1 MGKITTVVHGFN
13 VGIVDVDNLTRID
26 LERMRLAAE
35 EQDNIL
41 GTVTGK
47 GFLRP
52 GTKYITTADGSALIK
67 DFIFSA
73 DDAAVLE
80 FTSQQMRV
88 LVNDVVVSRPAVS
101 TAITSGTFSA
111 STGWTLDPSTGAT
124 TTISGG
130 YLNLTAQ
137 GRGSF
142 AKARQEVTVAGAD
155 QGVEHALE
163 IVIDRGPVAFMCGNA
178 SGDDSYISR
187 TELGEGHHSLA
198 FTPTGNFWVEFQTD
212 VDILRRV
219 NSVNVAGSGDMAL
232 VTPWDSLILSTLRF
246 DQSADVV
253 YVAWGDEPYKIE
265 RRSNRSWSVVKYL
278 TNDGPFKIPNTG
290 KTRLKPNVLQGN
302 GTLTANV
309 PFFNAGHVGALFR
322 LDHDGQYL
330 TQYLSDD
337 YQFTDAIK
345 VTGVEND
352 NDATSDRDWHYD
364 VEGTWVGTVY
374 VQRSFEDATFGFKN
388 SNNGFGDVTVGLTA
402 NVADKK
408 VEDSADN
415 AIYYYRFGF
424 KGSYTSGTA
433 KIDIRYDGGG
443 GYGICRVTGY
453 TSRTQVS
460 IEVLRPFRNTNYTD
474 IWQEGEWSDNGAWPT
489 AVALAEGRLFW
500 GGEDKWWGSV
510 SDAYESFD
518 EELEGDSAP
527 LSRTIAVGGVNDVQW
542 MLSAHRLVIGSNGAE
557 VVARSSSLDEPLTA
571 TNTTLKASS
580 TIGSA
585 AISPV
590 RIDSNVVF
598 ADRSFKSLFEMAI
611 GQNGDY
617 QSNEITRLC
626 SRLFSAGVKQ
636 LAIQRRP
643 DTRIWVV
650 LDSGECVCVV
660 YEPSQEVA
668 AFIRISTEGD
678 FESVAVLPGDGEDA
692 VYFSV
697 KRNIN
702 GSDVRYIEKMATDT
716 EARPATFAYVMD
728 SYVSGTN
735 GPASTTITGLTHLE
749 GESVKVWADGAPI
762 NESTTDGGR
771 TWQSPR
777 LFTVSGGQITVP
789 SAVTN
794 YVVGLPYK
802 GRYKSGRLAYG
813 ATNGTPL
820 LAKQK
825 VSHLGLILTDYVRSG
840 VRYGKDYADIN
851 TMYPLRELV
860 DGATAT
866 DVNVDTVLDE
876 EPHVFPS
883 GWTLDDR
890 VCVELSWPCSL
901 LALTYAVE
909 TNG

>member
-35 EQDNIL
+35 EQDNII

-67 DFIFSA
+67 EFIFSA
-73 DDAAVLE
+73 DDAALLE
-80 FTSQQMRV
+80 FTSQQLRV
-88 LVNDVVVSRPAVS
+88 LVDDVVVSRPSVA
-101 TAITSGTFSA
+101 TAISSGTFAA
-111 STGWTLDPSTGAT
+111 STGWTLDPSEGAT

-137 GRGSF
+137 GKGSL
-142 AKARQEVTVAGAD
+142 AKARQQVTVAGGD
-155 QGVEHALE
+155 QNVEHALE
-163 IVIDRGPVAFMCGNA
+163 IVVDRGPVSFMCGTS

-187 TELGEGHHSLA
+187 TELGEGYHSLS
-198 FTPTGNFWVEFQTD
+198 FTPTGNFWIEFQTD
-212 VDILRRV
+212 VDVLRRV
-219 NSVNVAGSGDMAL
+219 NSITVAAAGDMAL
-232 VTPWDSLILSTLRF
+232 TTPWDSLLLSTLRF

-253 YVAWGDEPYKIE
+253 YVAWGGQPYKIE
-265 RRSNRSWSVVKYL
+265 RRSSRSWSVVKYI
-278 TNDGPFKIPNTG
+278 TTDGPLQIPNTSNI
-290 KTRLKPNVLQGN
+290 RLKPSVLQGN
-302 GTLTANV
+302 GTLTSNV
-309 PFFNAGHVGALFR
+309 PFFDSGHVGALFR
-322 LDHDGQYL
+322 LDHDGQYV
-330 TQYLSDD
+330 TQYLSED
-337 YQFTDAIK
+337 YQFTDPVK
-345 VTGVEND
+345 VTGVNGTI
-352 NDATSDRDWHYD
+352 NDRDWYYD
-364 VEGTWVGTVY
+364 IEGTWTGTVY
-374 VQRSFEDATFGFKN
+374 VQRSFDDPNYGYKNIKN
-388 SNNGFGDVTVGLTA
+388 SATDGTVGQTG
-402 NVADKK
+402 NVSDVRFAEQD
-408 VEDSADN
+408 DN
-415 AIYYYRFGF
+415 AIIYYRLGF

-443 GYGICRVTGY
+443 GYGLCRVTGY

-460 IEVLRPFRNTNYTD
+460 IEVIRPFKNTTYTD
-474 IWQEGEWSDNGAWPT
+474 IWQEGEWSANGAWPT

-500 GGEDKWWGSV
+500 GGNDKWWGSV

-518 EELEGDSAP
+518 EELEGASAP
-527 LSRTIAVGGVNDVQW
+527 ISRTIAVGGVNDVQW
-542 MLSAHRLVIGSNGAE
+542 MISAQRLILGSNGAE
-557 VVARSSSLDEPLTA
+557 VVAKSSSLDEPLTMD
-571 TNTTLKASS
+571 NPTLKAAS

-590 RIDSNVVF
+590 RIDSNVIF
-598 ADRSFKSLFEMAI
+598 ADRSFKALFEMSI
-611 GQNGDY
+611 GQGGDY
-617 QSNEITRLC
+617 GSNEITRLC
-626 SRLFSAGVKQ
+626 ARLFGAGIKQ
-636 LAIQRRP
+636 LAVQRRP
-643 DTRIWVV
+643 DTRIWAV
-650 LDSGECVCVV
+650 LDSGECICIV

-668 AFIRISTEGD
+668 AFIRITTDGD
-678 FESVAVLPGDGEDA
+678 FESASVLPGAGEDS

-771 TWQSPR
+771 IWQSPR

-890 VCVELSWPCSL
+890 VCVELYWPGSL